1 MGRKASETGTVTCP
15 NCSAS
20 DAIQIELTMPDAS
33 EVMFNSCHRCEH
45 RWWVSNAEVIDLE
58 SVLEMARNK

>member
-1 MGRKASETGTVTCP
+1 MGRKTGETATVTCP
-15 NCSAS
+15 SCSAS

-45 RWWVSNAEVIDLE
+45 RWWVSNAEVIGLE

>member
-1 MGRKASETGTVTCP
+1 MTCP
-15 NCSAS
+15 SCSAS

-45 RWWVSNAEVIDLE
+45 RWWVSNAEVIGLE

>member
-1 MGRKASETGTVTCP
+1 MGRKVGETGTVTCP
-15 NCSAS
+15 SCSAS
-20 DAIQIELTMPDAS
+20 DAIQIELTMPDES